1 MIATLT
7 FNLPDEKAEF
17 EDAMNAGKYIAA
29 LNDLAIA
36 FRSHR
41 KYDAEPVTEEKFHE
55 IIRERGVELE

>member
-7 FNLPDEKAEF
+7 FNLPEEKPEL
-17 EDAMNAGKYIAA
+17 EDAVNAGKYIAA

-41 KYDAEPVTEEKFHE
+41 KCDADPVTEERFYA
-55 IIRERGVELE
+55 IIRENGVELE